1 MIDSPERILEQY
13 WGFTQFRS
21 PQKEIISSVLESKD
35 TIALL
40 PTGGGKS
47 ICFQIPT
54 LLKEGVCIVI
64 SPLIALMQDQVK
76 NLKKRNIKAL
86 TIPSGSNQ
94 NDIITLFDQVKFGKV
109 KFLYLSPERLQA
121 PLIQQKIKEL
131 NVSLVAIDEAHC
143 ISEWGHDFRPSYR
156 TIQILK
162 EILPTVNFI
171 ALTATANKR
180 VLEDISKNLA
190 MSNPALF
197 QKSFFRENLAYQVFK
212 IEDKLTRLIEIFTK
226 TKVPAIVYV
235 NSRKKT
241 AEIANFL
248 NANNF
253 KSTFYHAGLTVLE
266 KQTAFEDWMS
276 EKKPIIVA
284 TNAFGMGIDKPN
296 VGLVIH
302 YNLPS
307 SIENYVQEA
316 GRAGRNEKKS
326 FAVLFYNENDLFLQ
340 KQRAVNSI
348 PTLLE
353 IKEVHRKLY
362 QYFRIANG
370 ELLDEVFS
378 FNFFEFCEHYH
389 FHQLKTDVVLKLLA
403 NYGIVAL
410 ENSFNKKATLIVTGS
425 PHSVLHFSKNNST
438 LKNFVNILLRTYG
451 GLFENEIKIDE
462 FFIAKKVGI
471 TAAQV
476 IKNLKILEAQD
487 LVEYKQVNSD
497 LSLSFL
503 VPRED
508 DKTINR
514 FSREIKQFLSLKK
527 EKTTNFINFITNNT
541 RCRSEQLL
549 SYFDEKMI
557 RSCGI
562 CDVCIAQKRIPAK
575 NVASQ
580 IQAVLE
586 KKKQLSSS
594 EISSLLNIFEKDI
607 LIHLQILLEEDQIII
622 NNQNKFQLK
631 VSL

>member
-1 MIDSPERILEQY
+1 MINSPEKILEKY
-13 WGFTQFRS
+13 WGFTRFRN
-21 PQKEIISSVLESKD
+21 PQKEIITSVLENKD

-54 LLKEGVCIVI
+54 LLKDGVCIVI

-94 NDIITLFDQVKFGKV
+94 NEIITLFDQVKFGKV

-131 NVSLVAIDEAHC
+131 NVCLVAIDEAHC

-162 EILPTVNFI
+162 EVLPTVNFI

-180 VLEDISKNLA
+180 VLKDISKNLA
-190 MSNPALF
+190 LSNPTLF

-212 IEDKLTRLIEIFTK
+212 IEDKLTRLIQIFTK
-226 TKVPAIVYV
+226 TKVPAIIYV

-241 AEIANFL
+241 AEIASFL

-253 KSTFYHAGLTVLE
+253 KSTFYHAGLSVLE

-302 YNLPS
+302 YNLPA
-307 SIENYVQEA
+307 SIENYVQET

-326 FAVLFYNENDLFLQ
+326 FGVLFYNENDLFLQ
-340 KQRAVNSI
+340 KQQATNSI
-348 PTLLE
+348 PSILE

-370 ELLDEVFS
+370 ELLEEVFS
-378 FNFFEFCEHYH
+378 FNFSEFCEKYN
-389 FHQLKTDVVLKLLA
+389 FQQLKTDVILKLLT
-403 NYGIVAL
+403 NHGVIAL
-410 ENSFNKKATLIVTGS
+410 ENSFNKKATLIVTGN
-425 PHSVLHFSKNNST
+425 HYAILHFSKSNGD

-462 FFIAKKVGI
+462 FFIAKKAGI
-471 TAAQV
+471 TSSQV
-476 IKNLKILEAQD
+476 VKNLKILEAQS
-487 LVEYKQVNSD
+487 LVEYTQVHSN
-497 LSLSFL
+497 LSLRFL

-514 FSREIKQFLSLKK
+514 FSEEIKQFLFLKK
-527 EKTTNFINFITNNT
+527 EKTTKFINFITNDT
-541 RCRSEQLL
+541 TCRSEQLL
-549 SYFDEKMI
+549 SYFDEKI
-557 RSCGI
+557 KKKCGI
-562 CDVCIAQKRIPAK
+562 CDVCLKSKKKTKEDIAA
-575 NVASQ
+575 Q
-580 IQAVLE
+580 IQALLE
-586 KKKQLSSS
+586 INKQLSSL

-607 LIHLQILLEEDQIII
+607 LIHLQTLLAANQIVV

-631 VSL
+631 K

>member
-1 MIDSPERILEQY
+1 MTDSPEKILAQY
-13 WGFTQFRS
+13 WGFTQFRT
-21 PQKEIISSVLESKD
+21 PQKEIITSVLENRD

-94 NDIITLFDQVKFGKV
+94 NEIITLFDQVKFGKV
-109 KFLYLSPERLQA
+109 KFLYLSPERLQT

-131 NVSLVAIDEAHC
+131 NVCLVAIDEAHC

-156 TIQILK
+156 SIQILK
-162 EILPTVNFI
+162 ELLPAVNFI

-180 VLEDISKNLA
+180 VLEDISVNLA
-190 MSNPALF
+190 LTNHALF

-212 IEDKLTRLIEIFTK
+212 IEDKLTRLIQVFTK

-253 KSTFYHAGLTVLE
+253 KSTFYHAGLSVLE

-302 YNLPS
+302 YNLPT
-307 SIENYVQEA
+307 SIENYVQET

-326 FAVLFYNENDLFLQ
+326 FGVLFYNENDLFLQ
-340 KQRAVNSI
+340 KQQIVNSI

-378 FNFFEFCEHYH
+378 FNFFEFCEQYN

-403 NYGIVAL
+403 NYGILAL

-425 PHSVLHFSKNNST
+425 PYSLLHFSKNNSA
-438 LKNFVNILLRTYG
+438 LKTFVNILLRTYG

-471 TAAQV
+471 TASQV
-476 IKNLKILEAQD
+476 IRNFKILEAQN

-514 FSREIKQFLSLKK
+514 FSKEIKQFLSLKK

-549 SYFDEKMI
+549 SYFDEKTN
-557 RSCGI
+557 RKCGI
-562 CDVCIAQKRIPAK
+562 CDVCIAHKKKPAK
-575 NVASQ
+575 NITSQ
-580 IQAVLE
+580 IKEVLE

-607 LIHLQILLEEDQIII
+607 LIHLQILIGEDQIII

-631 VSL
+631 VEL